1 MSTNPIADLADIA
14 NKLGMSVD
22 ELTDVVGMLN
32 KEASIVG
39 MSTEEYVKELNRI
52 IKEEL

>member
-1 MSTNPIADLADIA
+1 MSTNPIADLADIV
-14 NKLGMSVD
+14 NKLGMSVE
-22 ELTDVVGMLN
+22 ELTDVVDMLN
-32 KEASIVG
+32 KEASIVD

>member
-14 NKLGMSVD
+14 NKLGMGVD
-22 ELTDVVGMLN
+22 ELTDVVSRLN

-39 MSTEEYVKELNRI
+39 MATEEYVKELNRI

>member
-14 NKLGMSVD
+14 NKLGMNVN
-22 ELTDVVGMLN
+22 ELTDVVDKLN
-32 KEASIVG
+32 KEASVVG

-52 IKEEL
+52 IKDEL